1 MIELKREQEARM
13 IGERIRWQR
22 KRMDYTQSEL
32 ARLLGISTP
41 MLIGYEKGRAVPG
54 VSLAMKMS
62 KILHCPVDAL
72 LFKELSEE
80 LQNNHEIFDQKTGEC
95 FLFGKQKD

>member
-1 MIELKREQEARM
+1 MIELKREQEAKI

-32 ARLLGISTP
+32 AQMIGISTP
-41 MLIGYEKGRAVPG
+41 MLINYEKGRAVPG

-62 KILHCPVDAL
+62 KALHCPVDAL
-72 LFKELSEE
+72 LFKELSEK
-80 LQNNHEIFDQKTGEC
+80 LQNNHEVFDPKTGEC
-95 FLFGKQKD
+95 FLFKKQKD